1 LYPAEIL
8 SYQNRAKG
16 LALQGW
22 GASASGLINTFGLP
36 PALKS
41 INYIGE
47 LYFIAPC
54 IPLIH
59 LVYLIFFAW
68 DLVGLTIIYIWV
80 VETKQVGHLVTVLA
94 MTDPKK
100 LSLEDMDSVFDAPNP
115 KKRSFELFAEAK
127 ERAKFEKEQERR
139 RAEGV

>member
-1 LYPAEIL
+1 
-8 SYQNRAKG
+8 
-16 LALQGW
+16 
-22 GASASGLINTFGLP
+22 
-36 PALKS
+36 
-41 INYIGE
+41 
-47 LYFIAPC
+47 
-54 IPLIH
+54 
-59 LVYLIFFAW
+59 VYLIFFAW